1 MNNITDNLQINS
13 LVNNN
18 LLVHETIRK
27 QIAKNTKILLF
38 NKPTIIKK
46 KSLVENICSNI
57 LPATISNNF
66 ELETPNSIS
75 VPPDSIYP
83 ESIPIT
89 NPNILSSP
97 ISSFESIDSTFSIE
111 TYNSSEII
119 NSTGFFNCNGEDSG
133 ILDYST
139 KFFNSSNNLNEQ
151 CIIDTNKNVNICED
165 ITEYSFEPSNNFDKL
180 NDFNE
185 LDKLDKFKPK
195 RKIQLIQPNGFA
207 NNNVHSNIIV
217 CDVIE
222 YKDSYS
228 ENINTPDNSL
238 DQPNDNSHDKIQNQL
253 EKKSNQLNKITKN
266 NQIEQTHNSN
276 NKVNM
281 IINEIIQKKLYK
293 MDDID
298 DELIETPMII
308 NFSKKVS
315 ENKISLEKID
325 KKILG
330 NINNQSIQYTMDNS
344 IKENNPQSQT
354 QLHNTVKFNE
364 SNESN
369 ESIITNDSKSSNGSN
384 ILYESDDADKFID
397 GDINLHLEF
406 NIDDIVIISNLA
418 LISKLKEGEKI
429 FINML
434 EKTKIKSEKI
444 NFEINID
451 NSYIP
456 MLSRRYYNQGKKK
469 SIESINKLIKCSIDQ
484 CEYYKSIKSY
494 PNINKYYKILDE
506 CKIGLNNLI
515 NTYKTNEETVR
526 SIENIIDEIN
536 RYLNL
541 EQII

>member
-1 MNNITDNLQINS
+1 
-13 LVNNN
+13 
-18 LLVHETIRK
+18 
-27 QIAKNTKILLF
+27 
-38 NKPTIIKK
+38 
-46 KSLVENICSNI
+46 
-57 LPATISNNF
+57 
-66 ELETPNSIS
+66 
-75 VPPDSIYP
+75 
-83 ESIPIT
+83 
-89 NPNILSSP
+89 
-97 ISSFESIDSTFSIE
+97 
-111 TYNSSEII
+111 
-119 NSTGFFNCNGEDSG
+119 
-133 ILDYST
+133 
-139 KFFNSSNNLNEQ
+139 
-151 CIIDTNKNVNICED
+151 
-165 ITEYSFEPSNNFDKL
+165 
-180 NDFNE
+180 
-185 LDKLDKFKPK
+185 
-195 RKIQLIQPNGFA
+195 
-207 NNNVHSNIIV
+207 
-217 CDVIE
+217 
-222 YKDSYS
+222 
-228 ENINTPDNSL
+228 
-238 DQPNDNSHDKIQNQL
+238 
-253 EKKSNQLNKITKN
+253 
-266 NQIEQTHNSN
+266 
-276 NKVNM
+276 
-281 IINEIIQKKLYK
+281 